1 MNRTPIRPGA
11 TLDLVA
17 GPWDHQGASRTDVGG
32 IELRVP
38 GLIPGEEALVRV
50 TGRSRGGPVAWGVVE
65 HLERPHPAR
74 REPPCPTH
82 GPCGACPLMHI
93 DEDPSLRLRVE
104 GALRLMPP
112 ALRAALMPEEQ
123 WVRSAP
129 WGWRHK
135 AVLLP
140 TGMNARLGLG
150 GFARGTHDV
159 VDLPSCGVLAPAL
172 QAAREA
178 LIDALTPLLDREL
191 RPAPPGNEGRGL
203 RALVLRGSRQG
214 GVLATAVVR
223 DEETGRL
230 LAPAL
235 IQLVGRGVLTG
246 GFLQVFDAPGDAVHG
261 RDTPRH
267 LAGAASLDESVGGAV
282 LPVLPL
288 GFFQVNPGV
297 LEGIVRSLAASVG
310 APRSVLD
317 AYSGAGA
324 LGIGLASALPTAPVL
339 VGCDVVPA
347 SVEAANATAA
357 RAGLDAR
364 YLVGTPVDCATKP
377 DLALLDPPRRGCRP
391 QELDAVLAAEPV
403 EIAYVSCSPAA
414 LGRDAEQILAAGY
427 QAVALLPADMLPQTP
442 HLELVARFRR

>member
-1 MNRTPIRPGA
+1 MSRTPIRPGA

-17 GPWDHQGASRTDVGG
+17 GPWDHQGSCRTDVGG
-32 IELRVP
+32 VELRVP
-38 GLIPGEEALVRV
+38 GLIPGEAARVRV
-50 TGRSRGGPVAWGVVE
+50 TGRSQGGPVAWGTVE
-65 HLERPHPAR
+65 RLDRPHPAR
-74 REPPCPTH
+74 RDPPCPSH
-82 GPCGACPLMHI
+82 GPCGACPLMHAA
-93 DEDPSLRLRVE
+93 EDASLRLRVE
-104 GALRLMPP
+104 SALPLLPH
-112 ALRAALMPEEQ
+112 ALRAALAPVGQ

-140 TGMNARLGLG
+140 TEALGRLGLG

-172 QAAREA
+172 QQARAA
-178 LIDALTPLLDREL
+178 LVDALSPLLERGL
-191 RPAPPGNEGRGL
+191 PPAPPGNEGRGL
-203 RALVLRGSRQG
+203 RALVLRGSRRG

-223 DEETGRL
+223 EEETGRL
-230 LAPAL
+230 LAPVL
-235 IQLVGRGVLTG
+235 EGLVERGVLSG
-246 GFLQVFDAPGDAVHG
+246 AFLQVFDAPGDAVHG
-261 RDTPRH
+261 RDAPRH

-297 LEGIVRSLAASVG
+297 LEGIVQSLAASVG

-324 LGIGLASALPTAPVL
+324 LGIGLASALPTAPGL
-339 VGCDVVPA
+339 TGCDVVPA
-347 SVEAANATAA
+347 SVEAANAAAA

-364 YLVGTPVDCATKP
+364 YLVGTPADCASEP

-391 QELDAVLAAEPV
+391 RELDAVLATEPA

-414 LGRDAEQILAAGY
+414 LGRDAERILAAGY
-427 QAVALLPADMLPQTP
+427 EAVSLVPADMLPQTP